1 MHIYVSNYGVHGTT
15 HYYCNSDETYE
26 GQMSEED
33 KLETFFVFCFEVYSF
48 IRKRHHHALLWI

>member
-15 HYYCNSDETYE
+15 HYYCNSDEIYE

-33 KLETFFVFCFEVYSF
+33 KLETFFVFCFEVY
-48 IRKRHHHALLWI
+48 